1 MINVKNVCFSYE
13 DLPVLTDISLSIEPG
28 SFIGIIGPNGSGKT
42 TFLKLLAGLLEPTK
56 GSILFSGKSPKDYRK
71 KIGYVPQFQNRD
83 KLFPITVFELVLSGL
98 PNKLRWFGNYSEEEK
113 EKAENLLTTF
123 KLQDYKNHPFGELS
137 GGLMQRTFIAR
148 SLIADPD
155 ILLLDEPTA
164 NIDPY
169 TKEQIF
175 QYLFQLKGKKTVLM
189 VTHDLKT
196 IIEKVSQVICI
207 EKKATVLRPEEVCE
221 HFTMGLYH
229 TPIIEE

>member
-1 MINVKNVCFSYE
+1 
-13 DLPVLTDISLSIEPG
+13 
-28 SFIGIIGPNGSGKT
+28 
-42 TFLKLLAGLLEPTK
+42 
-56 GSILFSGKSPKDYRK
+56 
-71 KIGYVPQFQNRD
+71 
-83 KLFPITVFELVLSGL
+83 
-98 PNKLRWFGNYSEEEK
+98 
-113 EKAENLLTTF
+113 
-123 KLQDYKNHPFGELS
+123 
-137 GGLMQRTFIAR
+137 MQRTFIAR